1 LITALLLCSIISL
14 IILPSYIMLSKTA
27 VRQSQRAMFNVA
39 AVDLAETG
47 LEHAIWAHNNEN
59 ISPSVWT
66 DWSLENGSYR
76 RTFSGFDYNS
86 GVTGKVNVAVLD
98 PGTANPTAIAKASIT
113 LQDGQEIEKWA
124 RATFRR
130 SQGEMQGLVLS
141 GSLSLSGGSTQVDSW
156 NSVTSLIYS
165 IGKRTSNAKVAT
177 TSKVPAAVS
186 GSAASFYGSLRVGAD
201 DGVSPSFAS
210 SPYPAP
216 VVKNYSAPEPTP
228 VSMPADG
235 VIFTWGVK
243 PNAAIYLDT
252 SATYTGSPMEP
263 LKSIIRGQAI
273 PNSNPYTEITN
284 TNGYIPE
291 DLTFLLGNRAP
302 ATTIGATGENR
313 IYRMSSLWIRE
324 NNPVTI
330 KGNVELLL
338 LSSKTALIIER
349 GTTIKLDPNATLTI
363 YTPGHIYIQGSGF
376 VNNLAPTNLKI
387 FGTSETTQTFHWFEN
402 TGKAASI
409 MHGVVYAP
417 NANISFSG
425 GDVQFSGAMTARSLN
440 IQNAGLHFDESL
452 YGFNPPNR
460 ASARSYAEFDT
471 PASRAAY
478 LDLMNF

>member
-1 LITALLLCSIISL
+1 LLCSARKD
-14 IILPSYIMLSKTA
+14 P
-27 VRQSQRAMFNVA
+27 
-39 AVDLAETG
+39 
-47 LEHAIWAHNNEN
+47 NEN

-130 SQGEMQGLVLS
+130 SQGTMQGLVLS

-156 NSVTSLIYS
+156 NSVTSLKYS
-165 IGKRTSNAKVAT
+165 IGVRTSNAKVAT
-177 TSKVPAAVS
+177 TSKEPAAVS
-186 GSAASFYGSLRVGAD
+186 GSAGSFYGSIRVGAVNG
-201 DGVSPSFAS
+201 GVSPTFTS
-210 SPYPAP
+210 SPYPSP
-216 VVKNYSAPEPTP
+216 VVPNYSAPEPTP

-235 VIFTWGVK
+235 EIFTWGVN
-243 PNAAIYLDT
+243 PNAAINLDNG
-252 SATYTGSPMEP
+252 AIYTGPPKEP
-263 LKSIIRGQAI
+263 LLSIIWGSQI
-273 PNSNPYTEITN
+273 PNAKPYTEITN

-291 DLTFLLGNRAP
+291 DLTFTLGKRAP

-313 IYRMSSLWIRE
+313 SYRMSSLWIDE
-324 NNPVTI
+324 KNLVTI

-338 LSSKTALIIER
+338 LSSNTALIISNR
-349 GTTIKLDPNATLTI
+349 TTIKLDPNATLTI

-376 VNNLAPTNLKI
+376 VNNYAPTNLKI
-387 FGTSETTQTFHWFEN
+387 FGTSETSQTFHWFQN
-402 TGKAASI
+402 VKSDPSI

-478 LDLMNF
+478 LNLMNF